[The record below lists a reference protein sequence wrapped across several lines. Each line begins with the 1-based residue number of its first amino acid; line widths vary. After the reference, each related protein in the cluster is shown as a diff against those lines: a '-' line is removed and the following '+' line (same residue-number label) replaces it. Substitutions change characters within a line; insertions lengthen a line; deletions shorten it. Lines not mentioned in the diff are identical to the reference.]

1 MDELQKIRMRML
13 QKFMKKDTQEM
24 PTKPIRIGENDFN
37 EFVSKYNVV
46 VADFWAPWCQ
56 PCKIVEPMIAKLARE
71 MKGKVAFAK
80 INSDINRK
88 LSLKYRVMS
97 IPTLLLFKNGRL
109 IERQVGVIPM
119 DMLRVWVGRYI

>member
-13 QKFMKKDTQEM
+13 QKFMKKDAREM
-24 PTKPIRIGENDFN
+24 PTKPVHIGENDFN
-37 EFVSKYNVV
+37 KFVSKYNVV

-56 PCKIVEPMIAKLARE
+56 PCKIVEPMIAKLAKE

-80 INSDINRK
+80 VNSDRNKK

-119 DMLRVWVGRYI
+119 DMLRAWVGRYI

>member
-1 MDELQKIRMRML
+1 ML
-13 QKFMKKDTQEM
+13 QKFMKKDIQEM
-24 PTKPIRIGENDFN
+24 PSKPVRVGEDDFN
-37 EFVSKYNVV
+37 KFVSKHNVV

-56 PCKIVEPMIAKLARE
+56 PCKIVEPMIAKLAKE
-71 MKGKVAFAK
+71 MKGKVAFARV
-80 INSDINRK
+80 NADRNRK

-119 DMLRVWVGRYI
+119 DMLEAWVRRYI